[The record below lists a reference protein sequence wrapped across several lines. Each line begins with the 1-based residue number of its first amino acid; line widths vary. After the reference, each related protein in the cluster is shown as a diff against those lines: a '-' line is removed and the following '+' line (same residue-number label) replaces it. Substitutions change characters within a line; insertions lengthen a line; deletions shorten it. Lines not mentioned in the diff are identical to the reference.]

1 MKRLLLLT
9 TMFLSGLI
17 ATAQSCNC
25 DVTLTGLSST
35 TLNLVWASN
44 VSYSPGDTI
53 CIPAGNYAGIR
64 FYDFE
69 GTATDP
75 VTFKNCGGQVVLN
88 ETAYSALEF
97 KNSKYIHL
105 TGSGDANHNYGIK
118 ISGTGSWAMGV
129 VLSAFTTDVEVDHI
143 EVATAG
149 FAGFMAKTDPDC
161 NNSDTW
167 RVNGFVMKNLNIH
180 HNYIHNT
187 HGEGIY
193 IGFTLGYKLDSG
205 RNCSGTDVYGHW
217 LENVD
222 IHHNVVEDTGWDA
235 IQLNLA
241 HINAKVRDNTI
252 YDYGNRGNWGQAF
265 AMSLGGGTYEVYN
278 NFVENGPLE
287 KGWGMQIIN
296 GESGTKV
303 YNNVFVKPKMH
314 GIFLHNRHEFEDVNE
329 GYYVANN
336 TIIEPERAGV
346 HYNTTV
352 LHPIDPA
359 DLHRNQS
366 EVPSHFVNNL
376 VVDPGYDFEG
386 GNTWKQNQESYFD
399 FNERDTRDSLLTNI
413 YSNIMTRQIDTLGLT
428 DHINNDF
435 SPSSSSSD
443 LVDAG
448 SNLSSWGITFD
459 MDNASRPSG
468 STFDVGAYEFQ
479 SGGTS
484 FMARLPDELDLFDIT
499 PEIQNQTVFYPNP
512 TRSSFRLENAALQEV
527 TLQIITVD
535 GRIVYSS
542 PYQIGSSVNV
552 EEFTAGLYFLK
563 VIGPDD
569 TQVHRLV
576 IN

>member
-1 MKRLLLLT
+1 MRKQLLAAI
-9 TMFLSGLI
+9 FFVAILS
-17 ATAQSCNC
+17 AKSQSCNC
-25 DVTLTGLSST
+25 DVTLTGLSAS

-44 VSYSPGDTI
+44 ISYSPGDTI
-53 CIPAGNYAGIR
+53 CIPSGNYAGIR

-105 TGSGDANHNYGIK
+105 TGTGDTAHNYGIK
-118 ISGTGSWAMGV
+118 IEGTGSWAMGM
-129 VLSAFTTDVEVDHI
+129 VLSAFSTDVEIDHI
-143 EVATAG
+143 EVAHAG
-149 FAGFMAKTDPDC
+149 FAGLMAKTDPDC

-205 RNCSGTDVYGHW
+205 RNCGGTEVYGHW

-222 IHHNVVEDTGWDA
+222 IHHNIVEDTGWDA

-241 HINAKVRDNTI
+241 HINSKVRDNTI
-252 YDYGNRGNWGQAF
+252 YDYGTRGNWGQAF
-265 AMSLGGGTYEVYN
+265 AMSLGGGAYEVYN
-278 NFVENGPLE
+278 NHVVNGPLE

-314 GIFLHNRHEFEDVNE
+314 GIFLHNRHEFEDLNE
-329 GYYVANN
+329 GYYVTNN
-336 TIIEPERAGV
+336 TIVEPERAGV

-352 LHPIDPA
+352 LHPVDPA
-359 DLHRNQS
+359 DLHKNQS
-366 EVPSHFVNNL
+366 EVPSYFVNNL

-428 DHINNDF
+428 DVANNDL
-435 SPSSSSSD
+435 SPSSSNSHV
-443 LVDAG
+443 VDVG
-448 SNLSSWGITFD
+448 SNVASWGITFD
-459 MDNASRPSG
+459 MDNGSRPSG
-468 STFDVGAYEFQ
+468 NAFDVGAYEFQ
-479 SGGTS
+479 SNGTPLRVS
-484 FMARLPDELDLFDIT
+484 LSGEEEFFDVQK
-499 PEIQNQTVFYPNP
+499 EEQAQTLFYPNP
-512 TRSSFRLENAALQEV
+512 TSSSFRLENSNYEEV
-527 TLQIITVD
+527 LLELITMD
-535 GRIVYSS
+535 GRKMYSG
-542 PYQIGSSVNV
+542 PYKMGTPFNV
-552 EEFTAGLYFLK
+552 EEYKAGLYFLK
-563 VIGPDD
+563 MIGPYK
-569 TQVHRLV
+569 TEIHRLIV
-576 IN
+576 R

>member
-1 MKRLLLLT
+1 MRKLLLLSII
-9 TMFLSGLI
+9 FLSAFPLR
-17 ATAQSCNC
+17 AQSCNC
-25 DVTLTGLSST
+25 DVTLSGLSST

-69 GTATDP
+69 GTAANP

-105 TGSGDANHNYGIK
+105 TGAGDSGYTYGIK
-118 ISGTGSWAMGV
+118 IAGTGSWAMGV
-129 VLSAFTTDVEVDHI
+129 VLSAFSTDVEIDHV
-143 EVATAG
+143 EVAHAG
-149 FAGFMAKTDPDC
+149 FAGLMAKTDPDC
-161 NNSDTW
+161 NNPDTW

-222 IHHNVVEDTGWDA
+222 IHHNIVEDTGWDA

-241 HINAKVRDNTI
+241 HINSKVRDNTI
-252 YDYGNRGNWGQAF
+252 YDYGTRGNWGQAF
-265 AMSLGGGTYEVYN
+265 AMSLGGGAYEIYN
-278 NFVENGPLE
+278 NHVVNGPLE

-314 GIFLHNRHEFEDVNE
+314 GIFLHNRHEFEDLNE

-336 TIIEPERAGV
+336 TIVEPERAGV

-352 LHPIDPA
+352 LHPVDPA
-359 DLHRNQS
+359 DLYKNQS
-366 EVPSHFVNNL
+366 EVPSYFVNNL

-399 FNERDTRDSLLTNI
+399 FNEKETRDSLLTNI

-428 DHINNDF
+428 DVLNNDF

-443 LVDAG
+443 VVDAG
-448 SNLSSWGITFD
+448 SNITSWGITFD
-459 MDNASRPSG
+459 MDNTSRPSG
-468 STFDVGAYEFQ
+468 NNFDVGAYEYQ
-479 SGGTS
+479 SGTS
-484 FMARLPDELDLFDIT
+484 LRAQLPEDPELFDVLL
-499 PEIQNQTVFYPNP
+499 EKDLKTVFYPNP
-512 TRSSFRLENAALQEV
+512 TRSSFRLENGKYQDVMLQV
-527 TLQIITVD
+527 IGLD
-535 GRIVYSS
+535 GRVLFSG
-542 PYQIGSSVNV
+542 PYKMGASFNV
-552 EEFTAGLYFLK
+552 EKYTAGLYFLK
-563 VIGPDD
+563 LIAPDK
-569 TQVHRLV
+569 TEVHRL
-576 IN
+576 IIR

>member
-1 MKRLLLLT
+1 MKKKLLFATLLICG
-9 TMFLSGLI
+9 FVARS
-17 ATAQSCNC
+17 QSCNC

-35 TLNLVWASN
+35 TLNLIWASN
-44 VSYSPGDTI
+44 INYAPGDTI
-53 CIPAGNYAGIR
+53 CIPSGNYAGIR

-69 GTATDP
+69 GTSTNP
-75 VTFKNCGGQVVLN
+75 VVFKNCGGQVVLN

-105 TGSGDANHNYGIK
+105 TGSGDASYNYGIK
-118 ISGTGSWAMGV
+118 ITGTGSWAMGV

-241 HINAKVRDNTI
+241 HINGKVRDNTI

-265 AMSLGGGTYEVYN
+265 AISLGGGTYEVYN

-314 GIFLHNRHEFEDVNE
+314 GVFLHNRHEFDDVTE

-336 TIIEPERAGV
+336 TIVEPERAGV

-352 LHPIDPA
+352 LHPEDPA
-359 DLHRNQS
+359 DLYRNQS
-366 EVPSHFVNNL
+366 EVPSYFANNL

-428 DHINNDF
+428 DVSANDF
-435 SPSSSSSD
+435 SPASSNSD
-443 LVDAG
+443 VVDSG
-448 SNLSSWGITFD
+448 SNLSSWGITVD
-459 MDNASRPSG
+459 MDNANRPIG
-468 STFDVGAYEFQ
+468 SNFDVGAHEYQ
-479 SGGTS
+479 STS
-484 FMARLPDELDLFDIT
+484 TSLRASIPMYPELYDVSNEEQIR
-499 PEIQNQTVFYPNP
+499 TVFYPNP
-512 TRSSFRLENAALQEV
+512 SKTSFRLQNTDHEKVVLQ
-527 TLQIITVD
+527 LIHLD
-535 GRIVYSS
+535 GRILHTGTYK
-542 PYQIGSSVNV
+542 IGTPFSV
-552 EEFTAGLYFLK
+552 EKYKSGLYFLK
-563 VIGPDD
+563 VIAPDK
-569 TQVHRLV
+569 TETHRLV
-576 IN
+576 IR

>member
-1 MKRLLLLT
+1 MKKLLLCI
-9 TMFLSGLI
+9 FFSSFGVI
-17 ATAQSCNC
+17 ASAQSCNC

-44 VSYSPGDTI
+44 VNYSPGDTI

-129 VLSAFTTDVEVDHI
+129 VLSAFTSDVEVDHI

-167 RVNGFVMKNLNIH
+167 RVNGFVMKNLDIH

-222 IHHNVVEDTGWDA
+222 IHHNIVEDTGWDA
-235 IQLNLA
+235 IQLNLT
-241 HINAKVRDNTI
+241 HIDGKVRDNTI

-329 GYYVANN
+329 GYYIANN

-352 LHPIDPA
+352 LHPVDPA

-376 VVDPGYDFEG
+376 VADPGYDFEG

-399 FNERDTRDSLLTNI
+399 FNERATRDSLLTNI
-413 YSNIMTRQIDTLGLT
+413 HSNIMTRQIDTLGLT
-428 DHINNDF
+428 NVLNNDF
-435 SPSSSSSD
+435 SPASSTSD
-443 LVDAG
+443 VVDAG
-448 SNLSSWGITFD
+448 HNVASWGITFD
-459 MDNASRPSG
+459 MDNDSRPSG
-468 STFDVGAYEFQ
+468 IAFDIGAYEFQ
-479 SGGTS
+479 SSGTS
-484 FMARLPDELDLFDIT
+484 LQARLSDDLELFDVLT
-499 PEIQNQTVFYPNP
+499 EEQQQTIFYPNP
-512 TRSSFRLENAALQEV
+512 VFSSFRLENSGYKNVILQ
-527 TLQIITVD
+527 LIGLD
-535 GRIVYSS
+535 GRVLQTVSYKMGTSF
-542 PYQIGSSVNV
+542 NV
-552 EEFTAGLYFLK
+552 EEYTAGLYFLK
-563 VIGPDD
+563 VITSDK
-569 TQVHRLV
+569 TETHRL
-576 IN
+576 IIR

>member
-1 MKRLLLLT
+1 MKKLLLCTIFSTLWV
-9 TMFLSGLI
+9 S
-17 ATAQSCNC
+17 AWSQSCNC

-105 TGSGDANHNYGIK
+105 TGAGDAGHNYGIK
-118 ISGTGSWAMGV
+118 IAGTGSWAMGV
-129 VLSAFTTDVEVDHI
+129 VLSALTTDVEVDHI

-149 FAGFMAKTDPDC
+149 FAGLMAKTDPDC

-205 RNCSGTDVYGHW
+205 RNCSGTQVYGHW

-222 IHHNVVEDTGWDA
+222 IHHNIVEDTGWDA
-235 IQLNLA
+235 IQLNLT
-241 HINAKVRDNTI
+241 HINGKVRDNTI

-314 GIFLHNRHEFEDVNE
+314 GVFLHNRHEFEDVND

-352 LHPIDPA
+352 LHPVDPT

-399 FNERDTRDSLLTNI
+399 FNERETRDSLLTNI
-413 YSNIMTRQIDTLGLT
+413 HSNIMTRQIDTLGLT
-428 DHINNDF
+428 DVLNNDF
-435 SPSSSSSD
+435 SPASSTSD
-443 LVDAG
+443 VVDAG
-448 SNLSSWGITFD
+448 HNVASWGITFD
-459 MDNASRPSG
+459 MDNDSRPSG
-468 STFDVGAYEFQ
+468 TAFDIGAYEFQ
-479 SGGTS
+479 SSGTS
-484 FMARLPDELDLFDIT
+484 LQARLSDDLELFDVLT
-499 PEIQNQTVFYPNP
+499 ERQQQTIFYPNP
-512 TRSSFRLENAALQEV
+512 TYSSFRLENSAYEEVVLQ
-527 TLQIITVD
+527 LIGLD
-535 GRIVYSS
+535 GRILQSV
-542 PYQIGSSVNV
+542 PYKMGTSFSV
-552 EEFTAGLYFLK
+552 EEYTAGLYFLK
-563 VIGPDD
+563 VISLDK
-569 TQVHRLV
+569 TETHRL
-576 IN
+576 IIR

>member
-1 MKRLLLLT
+1 MIRPLLFSLF
-9 TMFLSGLI
+9 FLCFLNSW
-17 ATAQSCNC
+17 AQSCNC

-35 TLNLVWASN
+35 TLNLVWASQ

-69 GTATDP
+69 GTATNP

-97 KNSKYIHL
+97 KNSEYIHL
-105 TGSGDANHNYGIK
+105 TGTGDSSYTYGIK
-118 ISGTGSWAMGV
+118 ITGTGSWSMGV
-129 VLSAFTTDVEVDHI
+129 VLSALSTNVEVDHI
-143 EVATAG
+143 EVASAG

-161 NNSDTW
+161 NNSATW
-167 RVNGFVMKNLNIH
+167 RSSGFIMKNLNIH
-180 HNYIHNT
+180 HNYIHDT
-187 HGEGIY
+187 GGEGVY
-193 IGFTLGYKLDSG
+193 IGFTIGYKLDGG
-205 RNCSGTDVYGHW
+205 RNCSGTSVYGHW

-222 IHHNVVEDTGWDA
+222 IHHNIVENTGWDA

-241 HINAKVRDNTI
+241 RLDAKVRDNFI
-252 YDYGNRGNWGQAF
+252 YNYGTDGRWGQAF
-265 AMSLGGGTYEVYN
+265 ALSLGGGTYEVYN
-278 NFVENGPLE
+278 NFIENGPLE

-303 YNNVFVKPKMH
+303 FNNVFVKPKMH
-314 GIFLHNRHEFEDVNE
+314 GVFLHHRHEFENPNE
-329 GYYVANN
+329 GYYIANN

-352 LHPIDPA
+352 LHPVDPT

-366 EVPSHFVNNL
+366 EVPTYFANNL

-399 FNERDTRDSLLTNI
+399 FNERETRDSLLTNI

-428 DHINNDF
+428 DVTNNDY
-435 SPSSSSSD
+435 SPSTSSSA
-443 LVDAG
+443 VIDAG

-468 STFDVGAYEFQ
+468 VTHDIGAYEFQ

-484 FMARLPDELDLFDIT
+484 LMANIPDLGDLYDVSIDK
-499 PEIQNQTVFYPNP
+499 EIGTVFYPNP
-512 TRSSFRLENAALQEV
+512 TSSTFRLENSNYDKVLLQLV
-527 TLQIITVD
+527 SMDRRV
-535 GRIVYSS
+535 VYSE
-542 PYQIGSSVNV
+542 PYKMGAAVNV
-552 EEFTAGLYFLK
+552 EEYTSGLYVLRLVTPQK
-563 VIGPDD
+563 
-569 TQVHRLV
+569 TETHRLV
-576 IN
+576 IR

>member
-1 MKRLLLLT
+1 MRKLLLLFIL
-9 TMFLSGLI
+9 FLSISLARG
-17 ATAQSCNC
+17 QSCNC
-25 DVTLTGLSST
+25 DVTLTGLSTS

-44 VSYSPGDTI
+44 VNYSPGDTI

-69 GTATDP
+69 GTATNP

-105 TGSGDANHNYGIK
+105 TGTGDVNHNYGIK
-118 ISGTGSWAMGV
+118 IEGTGPWAMGM
-129 VLSAFTTDVEVDHI
+129 VLSALSTDVEIDHI
-143 EVATAG
+143 EVAHAG
-149 FAGFMAKTDPDC
+149 FAGLMAKTDPDC

-205 RNCSGTDVYGHW
+205 RNCGGTEVYGHW

-222 IHHNVVEDTGWDA
+222 IHHNIVEDTGWDA

-241 HINAKVRDNTI
+241 HINSKVRDNTI
-252 YDYGNRGNWGQAF
+252 YDYGTRGNWGQAF
-265 AMSLGGGTYEVYN
+265 ALSLGGGAYEVFN
-278 NFVENGPLE
+278 NHIVNGPLE

-314 GIFLHNRHEFEDVNE
+314 GIFLHNRHEFEDLNV

-336 TIIEPERAGV
+336 TIVEPERAGV

-352 LHPIDPA
+352 LHPVDPA
-359 DLHRNQS
+359 DLYRNQS
-366 EVPSHFVNNL
+366 EVPSYFVNNL

-428 DHINNDF
+428 DVLNNDF
-435 SPSSSSSD
+435 SPSSSGSAVVDMGSSIT
-443 LVDAG
+443 
-448 SNLSSWGITFD
+448 SWGITFD
-459 MDNASRPSG
+459 MNNASRPSG
-468 STFDVGAYEFQ
+468 SAFDVGAYEFQ
-479 SGGTS
+479 SSGTPLK
-484 FMARLPDELDLFDIT
+484 AQLPEDVELFDVLDEKQAGT
-499 PEIQNQTVFYPNP
+499 LFYPNP
-512 TRSSFRLENAALQEV
+512 TSSSFRLENSKYQDA
-527 TLQIITVD
+527 IIQLINME
-535 GRIVYSS
+535 GRIVHTASYKMGTSF
-542 PYQIGSSVNV
+542 NV
-552 EEFTAGLYFLK
+552 EEYTAGLYFLK
-563 VIGPDD
+563 LITLGE
-569 TQVHRLV
+569 TEVHRL
-576 IN
+576 IIR